1 MIVYADSSF
10 FVSSCIHDVHTHE
23 VTMRVA
29 AGPQIVLTPFG
40 RAEVA
45 NAIHRYVF
53 RAAISAIDAQAAWR
67 HFEQD
72 RLQGIW
78 TEVGLPDNVWEV
90 SVVLA
95 QRFGAILGVRN
106 LDSLHVACA
115 LELKAD
121 KFWTFDERQEKL
133 AQAVGL
139 DTKP

>member
-1 MIVYADSSF
+1 MTVYADSSF

-23 VTMRVA
+23 LTIRMAVE
-29 AGPQIVLTPFG
+29 PQVWVTPFG

-53 RAAISAIDAQAAWR
+53 RQAISATDAAAAWL

-72 RLQGIW
+72 RVRGIW
-78 TEVGLPDNVWEV
+78 TEVGLPEGVWEA
-90 SVVLA
+90 SILLA
-95 QRFGAILGVRN
+95 QRFGAILGVRT

-121 KFWTFDERQEKL
+121 KFWTFDERQAKL
-133 AQAVGL
+133 AEAVGL
-139 DTKP
+139 DTTA